1 MKKMINSERIEGRV
15 YQHNLE
21 IKTVQNKESANY
33 GKEFISG
40 TLDVA
45 TDEDGL
51 NVLSTHFT
59 YVTET
64 TNSGKTSPT
73 YGVLKNI
80 IENGRTWL
88 TDGKDAAMKVRINT
102 ALALNDFYNNEDQL
116 VSAKRNEGGFV
127 NIVNGALAPEV
138 ERNTFDFDILIT
150 SVNPV
155 ENENGNYLTLRG
167 AIFNFR
173 NAILPV
179 ELVVRSEDGMRYFES
194 LDVTNASPVFTE
206 VKGKIVSTTI
216 EKKIEEESAFGSA
229 SVRTVSRTTREWV
242 VEWARPVEYDYGS
255 EDVLTAEDIQKA
267 IQDREVYL
275 AGIKKRRDDYMAS
288 RAATTSTANTNSSTS
303 IPSGPAGGF
312 SF

>member
-59 YVTET
+59 YVTEMT
-64 TNSGKTSPT
+64 SSGKISPT

-127 NIVNGALAPEV
+127 NIVNGALAPEI

-288 RAATTSTANTNSSTS
+288 RAAATSTANTNSSTS

-312 SF
+312 NF